1 MRITIASSLAHF
13 VGWAALRGAAYA
25 NVINQE
31 RCVHVEPWK
40 GLKEHPGQNRFLA
53 NLSYS
58 YGLLTI
64 QIEYRKLESSYVVM
78 FRSPTLFRVMDE
90 GDLLRFQSQFEGPV
104 FASSFIFELFD
115 TELINFVMKKEIAL
129 WTKGNIVILR
139 LSQTTISLK

>member
-1 MRITIASSLAHF
+1 VVFPFDEI
-13 VGWAALRGAAYA
+13 
-25 NVINQE
+25 VINQE

-115 TELINFVMKKEIAL
+115 TELINFCYEERDRSMDKGKYRHFAVVSDDDFVEIV
-129 WTKGNIVILR
+129 TYDDEP
-139 LSQTTISLK
+139 TITAIDL